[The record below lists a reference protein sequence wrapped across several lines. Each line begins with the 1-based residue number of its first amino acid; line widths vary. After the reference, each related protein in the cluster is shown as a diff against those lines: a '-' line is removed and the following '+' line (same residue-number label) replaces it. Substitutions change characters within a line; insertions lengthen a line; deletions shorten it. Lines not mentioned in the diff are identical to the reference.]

1 MIFVDHFRRNLI
13 LTLWS
18 GGNLL
23 LNKSHKNNHI
33 GCVGAATGYCVSVL
47 KGAPI
52 QLYMTSMTMTF
63 GVSSMVFYGSYHY
76 LKQGMGDN
84 LWSWM
89 ISGATTGIVGGI
101 CSNPRYIPLTTLC
114 FTGLGM
120 IGYACHRGFDRYYKV
135 KQLKIKQER
144 GLITEEEKEKL
155 SGLSIGIKKPDFS
168 RFIGKIE
175 K

>member
-1 MIFVDHFRRNLI
+1 MIFIPF
-13 LTLWS
+13 
-18 GGNLL
+18 LL
-23 LNKSHKNNHI
+23 V
-33 GCVGAATGYCVSVL
+33 GCVGAATGYCISVL

-63 GVSSMVFYGSYHY
+63 GVGSMVFYGSYHY
-76 LKQGMGDN
+76 LKKGLGDS

-89 ISGATTGIVGGI
+89 ISGATTGIVGGL

-114 FTGLGM
+114 FTCMGM
-120 IGYACHRGFDRYYKV
+120 IGYAGHKAFDRYYRM
-135 KQLKIKQER
+135 KQFKLKEER
-144 GLITEEEKEKL
+144 GIITEEEKQQMEDMKL
-155 SGLSIGIKKPDFS
+155 NIKKPNFT